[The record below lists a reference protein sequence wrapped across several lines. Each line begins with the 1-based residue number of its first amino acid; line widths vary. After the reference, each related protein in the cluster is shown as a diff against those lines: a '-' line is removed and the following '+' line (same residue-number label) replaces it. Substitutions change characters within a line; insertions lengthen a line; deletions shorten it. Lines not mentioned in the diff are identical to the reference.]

1 MMTCVLQSP
10 SMLSLRGPEFDERP
24 TEREGRLPPIRQDED
39 FLFQRPEL
47 RPEQDYMRSDSRIS
61 LTSPESHLPNIESD
75 REDSARYSS
84 LICNMTLL
92 SLNMSHMSPFISY

>member
-1 MMTCVLQSP
+1 MTCVLQSP

-75 REDSARYSS
+75 REDSARYSIFHINM
-84 LICNMTLL
+84 LII
-92 SLNMSHMSPFISY
+92 SPITPMIYG